1 MPVKQ
6 DSSGYKMNKQH
17 TVRSRI
23 LSKIITESLQMQ
35 YSTLASDSSTGEP
48 QCAKEHEHVVA
59 ERSRAA
65 WTMSS
70 RFQSKEYQTM
80 HG

>member
-1 MPVKQ
+1 
-6 DSSGYKMNKQH
+6 
-17 TVRSRI
+17 
-23 LSKIITESLQMQ
+23 MQ